1 MIVVSLV
8 TVLIL
13 AIERVL
19 WFHHKLRGAYL
30 IVSALENV
38 SVTISCAILVWGFKR
53 LIKIAQFAKDDI
65 VNKVLLFWN
74 SVAYFSIFIA
84 HIVKIFITDSNLYY
98 EV

>member
-1 MIVVSLV
+1 VSLV

-13 AIERVL
+13 TIERVL
-19 WFHHKLRGAYL
+19 WFHHKLRRAYL

-38 SVTISCAILVWGFKR
+38 SVAISCAILVWGFKR

-74 SVAYFSIFIA
+74 SVAYFFILIA
-84 HIVKIFITDSNLYY
+84 HIVKIFIADSNLY
-98 EV
+98 